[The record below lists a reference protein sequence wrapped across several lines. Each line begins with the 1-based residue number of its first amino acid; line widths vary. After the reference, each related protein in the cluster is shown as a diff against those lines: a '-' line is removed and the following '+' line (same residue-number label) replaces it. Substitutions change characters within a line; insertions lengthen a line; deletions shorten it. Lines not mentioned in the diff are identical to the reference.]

1 MLAIE
6 SERLQSTVESF
17 KFVGVNF
24 RELWKLIRGNVIW
37 RKRRILVSVRKL
49 TLQNLLSSKM
59 LIRGRELPTNTTKIE
74 LTRSQMIP
82 SLRRVGK
89 HVRRTTVKLIFARF
103 AYQTKESA
111 TNNSL
116 CRKCIL
122 QLKKK
127 ATMIVCIVTN
137 HMEIIE
143 F

>member
-24 RELWKLIRGNVIW
+24 RELWKLIHGNVIW

-82 SLRRVGK
+82 SLRRVGNLF
-89 HVRRTTVKLIFARF
+89 RG
-103 AYQTKESA
+103 
-111 TNNSL
+111 
-116 CRKCIL
+116 
-122 QLKKK
+122 QL
-127 ATMIVCIVTN
+127 
-137 HMEIIE
+137 
-143 F
+143 